1 MSLVLPFSD
10 RNLILTGY
18 IGPHLSR
25 VARDLSERLNMNYMS
40 LDATIIARAGMSSI
54 NDIRAHFGENRLKSL
69 EAQIVSEAL
78 LSRQSVIYATGR
90 TLGHQD
96 YLARFLETGE
106 VFCLTVN
113 LDAMLHR
120 LHVTMGANYH
130 NPQERAL
137 ALAELQSEW
146 AIRKKAG
153 IREVHIQPD
162 MPLEAVITYLAKLW
176 RDLAIASR

>member
-25 VARDLSERLNMNYMS
+25 IARDLSEMLNMNYMS
-40 LDATIIARAGMSSI
+40 IDAAITDRAGMSI

-130 NPQERAL
+130 NPHERAL

-146 AIRKKAG
+146 AIRKQAG
-153 IREVHIQPD
+153 IREVHIKPD
-162 MPLEAVITYLAKLW
+162 MPIEAVITYLAKLW

>member
-25 VARDLSERLNMNYMS
+25 IARDLSEMLNMNYMS
-40 LDATIIARAGMSSI
+40 IDAAITDRAGMSI
-54 NDIRAHFGENRLKSL
+54 NDIRTHFGENRLKSL

-130 NPQERAL
+130 NPHERAL

-146 AIRKKAG
+146 AIRKQAG
-153 IREVHIQPD
+153 IREVHIKPD
-162 MPLEAVITYLAKLW
+162 MPLEAVITHLAKLW
-176 RDLAIASR
+176 RDLALVSR

>member
-1 MSLVLPFSD
+1 MSIVLPFSE

-18 IGPHLSR
+18 IGPDLSR
-25 VARDLSERLNMNYMS
+25 LARDLATHLKMS
-40 LDATIIARAGMSSI
+40 YVSIDATIADRAGMFI
-54 NDIRAHFGENRLKSL
+54 NEIRAQFGENRLKSL
-69 EAQIVSEAL
+69 EAEIVSETL
-78 LSRQSVIYATGR
+78 LRRQSVIYATGR
-90 TLGHQD
+90 TLGHQE

-130 NPQERAL
+130 NPDERAVG
-137 ALAELQSEW
+137 LAELHSEW

-162 MPLEAVITYLAKLW
+162 MPREDIIAHIAKLW
-176 RDLAIASR
+176 RDLAIVSR